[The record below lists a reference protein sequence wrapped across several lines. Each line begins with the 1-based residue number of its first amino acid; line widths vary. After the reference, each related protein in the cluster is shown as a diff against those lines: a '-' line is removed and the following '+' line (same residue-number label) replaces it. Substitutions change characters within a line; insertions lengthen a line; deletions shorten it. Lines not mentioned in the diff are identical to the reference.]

1 MIQLI
6 KKTLELIVIE
16 IIHWKQFISSI
27 VLALLNFST
36 HYKVIVCLYFYRK
49 FVSFL
54 MLCTYTF
61 TYILVNPWQKFPYY
75 IF

>member
-1 MIQLI
+1 MESSLKYMMQLI

-36 HYKVIVCLYFYRK
+36 HY
-49 FVSFL
+49 
-54 MLCTYTF
+54 
-61 TYILVNPWQKFPYY
+61 
-75 IF
+75 